1 MLNRKR
7 PFSTRLFKTDGRTIL
22 GEIVEEAGD
31 KVLIDLI
38 KDQYVFEKI
47 ISSHLHGLEFNEF
60 DEPERW
66 WPLGTNRSV
75 IIDPHRS
82 FGAPIVY
89 EGGIQ
94 TLILYKAVKA
104 DQSVKFV
111 ANWYDIQLQEV
122 IDAFEFEQKLAA

>member
-1 MLNRKR
+1 M
-7 PFSTRLFKTDGRTIL
+7 
-22 GEIVEEAGD
+22 
-31 KVLIDLI
+31 
-38 KDQYVFEKI
+38 FEKV

-82 FGAPIVY
+82 FGAPIVF
-89 EGGIQ
+89 EGGIP

-104 DQSVKFV
+104 DQSVNFV